1 MLKIAIELGVGSGTV
16 QRIKR
21 EIEEGRPFDGAE
33 AAAQRDNSDTEA
45 VTQRLSLRRGIC
57 PDEYMTTS
65 ASAPERIRLRQI
77 GAATT

>member
-33 AAAQRDNSDTEA
+33 AAA
-45 VTQRLSLRRGIC
+45 
-57 PDEYMTTS
+57 
-65 ASAPERIRLRQI
+65 
-77 GAATT
+77 